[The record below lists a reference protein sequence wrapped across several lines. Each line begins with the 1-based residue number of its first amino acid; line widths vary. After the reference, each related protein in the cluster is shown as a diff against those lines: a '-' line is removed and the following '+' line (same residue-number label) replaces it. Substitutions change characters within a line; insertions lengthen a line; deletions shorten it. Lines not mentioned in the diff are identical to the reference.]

1 MNIQWE
7 LWLAPIK
14 CKLPLLNSRV
24 KPFFKL
30 SKQPLLLSI
39 SSCFDDNF
47 NLDLSRS
54 FYPFTFYLFKF
65 IFLFMAFIHRKF
77 NQQIEYMTMSRKIG
91 FIMKYWRCQVQ
102 SWIIF
107 WIHQGREMFC
117 RFTSPGSS
125 QLISE
130 KLSSQSVN
138 FLCCSDTLTES
149 EFYFLFRHDS
159 NPSLDPKV
167 LKKPVAN
174 HFGTSICGHR
184 ASNVR
189 RLL

>member
-65 IFLFMAFIHRKF
+65 IFLFMACLLYTGNLTSKLNIWQCHEKLVLLWNIDVVKFKAELFSEFIKD
-77 NQQIEYMTMSRKIG
+77 E
-91 FIMKYWRCQVQ
+91 RCFVGSQVQ
-102 SWIIF
+102 APHNSF
-107 WIHQGREMFC
+107 LKSSAHNRSTFC
-117 RFTSPGSS
+117 
-125 QLISE
+125 
-130 KLSSQSVN
+130 VA
-138 FLCCSDTLTES
+138 LT
-149 EFYFLFRHDS
+149 H
-159 NPSLDPKV
+159 
-167 LKKPVAN
+167 
-174 HFGTSICGHR
+174 
-184 ASNVR
+184 
-189 RLL
+189 